1 LLRSEPIAVTGPT
14 MMLLDSGWVPG
25 EQAFVPAQGARGEDE
40 GWLLSIV
47 THQTVDARGIRRR

>member
-1 LLRSEPIAVTGPT
+1 VSGGRTDH
-14 MMLLDSGWVPG
+14 LLDSGWVPG